1 MIEVDSPVKKGYL
14 MNRQPNIKDFL
25 GSSRPLANPESQ
37 KPESQSQPTKEEIE
51 KTLKKFL
58 GF

>member
-1 MIEVDSPVKKGYL
+1 MS
-14 MNRQPNIKDFL
+14 RQPNIKDFL
-25 GSSRPLANPESQ
+25 VSAKPLANPKSQ
-37 KPESQSQPTKEEIE
+37 EPESQSQPTKEEIE